1 MQKADPLTGL
11 AAFHASKSASR
22 YILGDPGSSTPVTPC
37 DSTVEALS
45 DYQLSLQRPAPAAAL
60 DSTTISRAKLGDID
74 AFTAI
79 VEAYHPRCLRFARAM
94 LRNPDDAED
103 MVQEAFV
110 RLYRALPRYE
120 ERQRFESWLFQ
131 ILGNCCRTANT
142 AFRRHDARTVD
153 DEVLDASARR
163 RTRPAHAF
171 DNEWGDDVR
180 RALADVPDYNR
191 EIFLLHYIEGFA
203 YDEIERM
210 TGIKQSALK
219 MRVKRASD
227 MLRARLRRE
236 VWMSNDA
243 TTIRCSIA
251 RSTSCAGFLRWTR
264 VAIRRIVDR
273 RRRSARLSP
282 PTSRCS
288 SNELSGQIDSHL
300 ERDRP
305 CRRGGHRRIRRSR
318 RGGDESADADGCCH
332 AAAPAT
338 ATANRSA
345 RWRRARR
352 SRVRFYSNSYSRTL
366 MPARVGRRRFQQM
379 ESDASPMTRSP
390 DDATWSV
397 IIPIVPGSPHLWI
410 HGRRL
415 GLHARSARAEGAR
428 RRSRDRGSVVIVG
441 RP

>member
-1 MQKADPLTGL
+1 M
-11 AAFHASKSASR
+11 
-22 YILGDPGSSTPVTPC
+22 TPAP
-37 DSTVEALS
+37 
-45 DYQLSLQRPAPAAAL
+45 LQRPAPATAL

-79 VEAYHPRCLRFARAM
+79 VEAYHSRCLRFARAM

-153 DEVLDASARR
+153 DDVLTRVPSPHTTGSAL
-163 RTRPAHAF
+163 

-227 MLRARLRRE
+227 MLRSKLAARY
-236 VWMSNDA
+236 
-243 TTIRCSIA
+243 
-251 RSTSCAGFLRWTR
+251 G
-264 VAIRRIVDR
+264 
-273 RRRSARLSP
+273 
-282 PTSRCS
+282 
-288 SNELSGQIDSHL
+288 
-300 ERDRP
+300 
-305 CRRGGHRRIRRSR
+305 
-318 RGGDESADADGCCH
+318 
-332 AAAPAT
+332 
-338 ATANRSA
+338 
-345 RWRRARR
+345 
-352 SRVRFYSNSYSRTL
+352 
-366 MPARVGRRRFQQM
+366 
-379 ESDASPMTRSP
+379 
-390 DDATWSV
+390 
-397 IIPIVPGSPHLWI
+397 
-410 HGRRL
+410 
-415 GLHARSARAEGAR
+415 
-428 RRSRDRGSVVIVG
+428 
-441 RP
+441 